1 MSVNWSLIAAEARS
15 GPQFLAGRLQRLIED
30 GQLAEGDRLPPER
43 ELADTWRVSR
53 ATVREALREL
63 ELRGLVDRRPGR
75 GTTVTGVAHPSLQ
88 DWQLGDMG
96 SAARVIHEVMDLRS
110 AVEPP
115 VAARAA
121 VRGNATDLRHLG
133 NLLSDAER
141 ALKHGSLPRLIQLDS
156 EFHVAL
162 AKAAHNPLLTQL
174 LETTNSWV
182 ELSRDPAYQSEERLV
197 TSLRAHGRILEAVM
211 AQDADAA
218 AQAMSEHLLEV
229 QQAIVNALL
238 VAPTPDGGSADAP
251 RTGPTPARADRA
263 APAVPTFPRSDERSL
278 P

>member
-1 MSVNWSLIAAEARS
+1 MSVNWSLITPEARS
-15 GPQFLAGRLQRLIED
+15 GPQRLAGRIHRLIED
-30 GQLAEGDRLPPER
+30 GQLAEGDRIPPER

-75 GTTVTGVAHPSLQ
+75 GTIVAGIARPALR
-88 DWQLGDMG
+88 DWQLGDMD
-96 SAARVIHEVMDLRS
+96 SAARLIHEVMDLRS

-121 VRGNATDLRHLG
+121 VRATDTDLQH
-133 NLLSDAER
+133 LSDLLAEADR
-141 ALKHGSLPRLIQLDS
+141 ALKHGLLPRLVQLDS

-174 LETTNSWV
+174 LETTNQWV
-182 ELSRDPAYQSEERLV
+182 ELSRNPAYQSTERLV
-197 TSLRAHGRILEAVM
+197 SSLRAHGRILEAVM
-211 AQDADAA
+211 GQDSETA

-229 QQAIVNALL
+229 HQAIVE
-238 VAPTPDGGSADAP
+238 TIQSASP
-251 RTGPTPARADRA
+251 NEHQSPSQSPGPAR
-263 APAVPTFPRSDERSL
+263 
-278 P
+278 